1 MLKKF
6 KDLQVGD
13 RCYVGNG
20 HGEFLKIQITKK
32 ENGQTYFGE
41 VDYLKWYDWLYFP
54 TITAPPE
61 KLIPVYSHAT
71 LLSNTTNHPL

>member
-1 MLKKF
+1 MIKKF

-13 RCYVGNG
+13 RCYVRNQQ
-20 HGEFLKIQITKK
+20 GEFLKIQIAKK
-32 ENGQTYFGE
+32 EEGQTYFGI
-41 VDYLKWYDWLYFP
+41 VDDLEWHQWIGYP
-54 TITAPPE
+54 TVTAPPE